1 MLTSGDLKSIE
12 KVVEKVVD
20 GKISPFYVE
29 FQAHRSE
36 FHELS
41 SEFQEYKKASIEWF
55 EAIFDDLQG
64 KHQEVRQLKSQV
76 SRLEKIP
83 TITT

>member
-29 FQAHRSE
+29 FQALRSE
-36 FHELS
+36 FQELR